1 MRAVG
6 VGRSTVAVEVAV
18 DDVLDDGRTQRLPP
32 VLGAHPERVTQPVRS
47 KNDAAMK
54 VRNAWG
60 MVGRGA
66 PVAPH
71 LSEGAR
77 RFSRRSDVTR
87 RGPYPTLEMEQAAE
101 AGGGRGSAVRCF
113 LLHISFASHRSF
125 VRSEGGCEV
134 RKSVNP

>member
-32 VLGAHPERVTQPVRS
+32 VLGAHPERVTQPVCS

-60 MVGRGA
+60 MAGRG
-66 PVAPH
+66 
-71 LSEGAR
+71 R
-77 RFSRRSDVTR
+77 RRTGGPTSRRSCR
-87 RGPYPTLEMEQAAE
+87 L
-101 AGGGRGSAVRCF
+101 
-113 LLHISFASHRSF
+113 
-125 VRSEGGCEV
+125 
-134 RKSVNP
+134 